1 MTQLQNAFVPAN
13 YNPVQGSAQLPLG
26 RHPFRITESAIVPN
40 KDEQGGHLKF
50 GVTIIEGP
58 NQGATGDYRINLY
71 HQNAKTCE
79 IAHNQL
85 AALAYACNLGHT
97 QISDTRQFE
106 GQCFIGEVTNQKLTD
121 QQAARQAAGEQVVP
135 FTQISKVFYMDGRE
149 PGKEHLA
156 PTQAP
161 SQAQPLPPAPAPV
174 SAYQPPV
181 QQQAP
186 AQGWQQPAAPEQHP
200 AAQPAAQ
207 GWQQPAAPAQ
217 QAAPTFQQP
226 AAPAAGPAPVNA
238 GWQQNAA
245 PGAAKPAW
253 GAK

>member
-26 RHPFRITESAIVPN
+26 RHPFRITESAIATN

-58 NQGATGDYRINLY
+58 NAGATGDYRINLY

-121 QQAARQAAGEQVVP
+121 QQSAKQAAGENVVP

-149 PGKEHLA
+149 PGKEHMA
-156 PTQAP
+156 PAQQAP
-161 SQAQPLPPAPAPV
+161 AQAQPMPPAPAAV
-174 SAYQPPV
+174 SAYQPPA

-186 AQGWQQPAAPEQHP
+186 AQG
-200 AAQPAAQ
+200 
-207 GWQQPAAPAQ
+207 GWQQPAAAAADQTTQQNQPAYQQPAQ
-217 QAAPTFQQP
+217 QAAP
-226 AAPAAGPAPVNA
+226 AANA

>member
-1 MTQLQNAFVPAN
+1 MTLLQNAFVPAN

-26 RHPFRITESAIVPN
+26 RHPFRITETAIVPN

-58 NQGATGDYRINLY
+58 NAGASGDYRINLY
-71 HQNAKTCE
+71 HQQAKTVE

-121 QQAARQAAGEQVVP
+121 QQNARQAAGEQVTP

-149 PGKEHLA
+149 PGKEHLS
-156 PTQAP
+156 PQAP
-161 SQAQPLPPAPAPV
+161 SQAQPMPPAPAPA
-174 SAYQPPV
+174 SAYQPPA
-181 QQQAP
+181 QQA
-186 AQGWQQPAAPEQHP
+186 APAAG
-200 AAQPAAQ
+200 
-207 GWQQPAAPAQ
+207 GWQQPAAPAPEQTQ
-217 QAAPTFQQP
+217 QQPAQYQPPAQQP
-226 AAPAAGPAPVNA
+226 AAAPAPANA